1 MLRLASRLV
10 RDGNTVLVVLPA
22 DGPLRLA
29 LVEAGVPTA
38 LHPRMAVVT
47 RQGVQG
53 RLGALRLVGRV
64 PISVGYLGYLIR
76 QLRPDVVHSN
86 TAVVLSAGVAAKMCN
101 VPHIWHMRE
110 FFDDFPR
117 LWTVYR
123 RFMGAF
129 SDLIVCVS
137 SAVAAQF
144 SGASLRARVVV
155 CHNGFPQG
163 EYEGVTDERVARFRE
178 AVGLPDGP
186 VIGVVGRI
194 KCGRKGQDVFVRAA
208 GIVARLHPRVTFA
221 MIGSPY
227 PGNEEHLTRVLAI
240 ADELGIRDRIVYTG
254 DVEDV
259 KAAYRALDVSVLS
272 SAGPEPF
279 GGVVIE
285 SMALGVPVIG
295 TRIGGTPEQVEDRVT
310 GLLVAP
316 NDVEALAAA
325 MLCLIDD
332 PARAREMGRAGRR
345 RFLAEFE
352 FESFYRRLRALYS
365 SVLKPSSR

>member
-1 MLRLASRLV
+1 
-10 RDGNTVLVVLPA
+10 
-22 DGPLRLA
+22 
-29 LVEAGVPTA
+29 
-38 LHPRMAVVT
+38 MAVVT
-47 RQGVQG
+47 RQGVKG
-53 RLGALRLVGRV
+53 RFGAFRLVARI
-64 PISVGYLGYLIR
+64 PISVGYLCYLIR
-76 QLRPDVVHSN
+76 KMRPDIVHSN
-86 TAVVLSAGVAAKMCN
+86 TAVVLSAGVAARVSN

-144 SGASLRARVVV
+144 SGGSPRAKVVV
-155 CHNGFPQG
+155 CHNGFPQD
-163 EYEGVTDERVARFRE
+163 EYEGVTDERRARFRE

-208 GIVARLHPRVTFA
+208 GIVARRNPRVTFA

-227 PGNEEHLTRVLAI
+227 PGNEGHLTRVLAI
-240 ADELGIRDRIVYTG
+240 ADEVGIRDRVIYTG
-254 DVEDV
+254 DVDDV
-259 KAAYRALDVSVLS
+259 KAAYAALDISVLP
-272 SAGPEPF
+272 SAHPEPF

-295 TRIGGTPEQVEDRVT
+295 TRIGGTAEQIEDRVT
-310 GLLVAP
+310 GLLVPP
-316 NDVEALAAA
+316 NDDKALADA
-325 MLCLIDD
+325 MLCLIND
-332 PARAREMGRAGRR
+332 PARAQEMGRAGRR

-352 FESFYRRLRALYS
+352 FESFYRRLRALYA
-365 SVLKPSSR
+365 SVLRPRSP